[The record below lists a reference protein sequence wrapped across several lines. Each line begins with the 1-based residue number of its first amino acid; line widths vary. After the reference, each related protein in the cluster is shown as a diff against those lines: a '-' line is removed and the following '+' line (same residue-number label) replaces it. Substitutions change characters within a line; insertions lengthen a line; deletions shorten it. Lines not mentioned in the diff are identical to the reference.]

1 MTLPKKSSYIRL
13 ILTIALLFLLIPRA
27 PAQGDSDAAYKA
39 DRDRAISLF
48 NNQKFLE
55 ALPIFE
61 DLVAKNPKDD
71 KVLLGLGACL
81 VAHAATVPDA
91 GAAGTE
97 RTRALQVLLK
107 AHDLGNN
114 SALLQNLLQI
124 LQALP
129 QGSSIKYSENPEA
142 DKVMHAAEASFAR
155 RDYDDAIK
163 NYSHAL
169 ELDPKNAAAALFVGD
184 SYFAKKDFPNAGKWY
199 LRATE
204 IQPNSETAYRY
215 YADMLTKNGDMEG
228 ARTKSIQAV
237 VAEPYNP
244 ITWRALAAW
253 AAANHVQI
261 ARVHVNVPNNVSQN
275 DAKNITITLSP
286 GQPTNASA
294 AWMAYSMARALW
306 HGDKFKQQF
315 PQEKEYRHSLAEEAD
330 SLTSAAN
337 VWLELTV
344 KNPSAPPDPDLAL
357 LIKIYQAGM
366 VEPYVLLNA
375 ADEGISRDY
384 DGYREGNRAKLEQ
397 YLGQFVVPPVPQKP

>member
-1 MTLPKKSSYIRL
+1 MTLPKNSSYVRL
-13 ILTIALLFLLIPRA
+13 ILTMALLFPLIPRA
-27 PAQGDSDAAYKA
+27 AAQGDSDAAYKA
-39 DRDRAISLF
+39 ERDKAISLF
-48 NNQKFLE
+48 GEQRFLE
-55 ALPIFE
+55 ALPLFE
-61 DLVAKNPKDD
+61 ELAAKNPKDD
-71 KVLLGLGACL
+71 KALLGLGACL
-81 VAHAATVPDA
+81 VEHSATIADA
-91 GAAGTE
+91 DAAGEE
-97 RTRALQVLLK
+97 RARALQILLK
-107 AHDLGNN
+107 ARDLGNKSN
-114 SALLQNLLQI
+114 LLQNLLQI
-124 LQALP
+124 LQA
-129 QGSSIKYSENPEA
+129 GAAGHAIKYSENPAA

-163 NYSHAL
+163 NYSRAL
-169 ELDPKNAAAALFVGD
+169 ELDPKNGAAALFVGD
-184 SYFAKKDFPNAGKWY
+184 SYFAKKDFDNAGKWY

-244 ITWRALAAW
+244 ITWRALGAW
-253 AAANHVQI
+253 ADANHVQL
-261 ARVHVNVPNNVSQN
+261 ARVHVNAPNNVSQKGS
-275 DAKNITITLSP
+275 KNITITLPP

-315 PQEKEYRHSLAEEAD
+315 PQEKEYRHSLVEEAGC
-330 SLTSAAN
+330 LTSAAK

>member
-1 MTLPKKSSYIRL
+1 MTLPKNSSYVRL
-13 ILTIALLFLLIPRA
+13 ILTMALLFPLIPRA
-27 PAQGDSDAAYKA
+27 AAQGDSDAAYKA
-39 DRDRAISLF
+39 ERDKAISLF
-48 NNQKFLE
+48 GEQRFLE
-55 ALPIFE
+55 ALPLFE
-61 DLVAKNPKDD
+61 ELAAKNPKDD
-71 KVLLGLGACL
+71 KALLGLGACL
-81 VAHAATVPDA
+81 VEHSATIADADAASK
-91 GAAGTE
+91 E
-97 RTRALQVLLK
+97 RARALQILLK
-107 AHDLGNN
+107 ARDLGNKSN
-114 SALLQNLLQI
+114 LLQNLLQI
-124 LQALP
+124 LQA
-129 QGSSIKYSENPEA
+129 GAAGHAIKYSENPAA

-163 NYSHAL
+163 NYSRAL
-169 ELDPKNAAAALFVGD
+169 ELDPKNGAAALFVGD
-184 SYFAKKDFPNAGKWY
+184 SYFAKKDFDNAGKWY

-244 ITWRALAAW
+244 ITWRALGAW
-253 AAANHVQI
+253 ADANHVQL
-261 ARVHVNVPNNVSQN
+261 ARVHVNAPNNVSQK
-275 DAKNITITLSP
+275 DSKNITITLPP

-315 PQEKEYRHSLAEEAD
+315 PQEKEYRHSLVEEAGC
-330 SLTSAAN
+330 LTSAAK